1 MKNQKKLLELKTGD
15 QIDHYLLVSKL
26 EVKTARNNRQFLDL
40 VLRDESVSYSAKMWD
55 NFFTFVK
62 DAKEGSVVKVTG
74 KLELFN
80 NLPQIKVFEIR
91 ITDGTDNVFPEDF
104 LPKSVRALN
113 DMETELKNVISSV
126 TNTYLNKLLNLLL
139 SGETYN
145 KYIRVP
151 AGKSWHHAYIHGLLE
166 HTLEIVK
173 ICDLMCNIHT
183 HLNRD
188 LLITGALLH
197 DFGKTEELSTNASFD
212 YTDKG
217 KLLGHIVIA
226 AMAVERTAG
235 NISDF
240 PVDLLNKLIHL
251 ILSHQGKLEHATPVE
266 PKTVEAIALYHADE
280 LSAKTNAYSQAIK
293 KATNSETGWTNF
305 LPLAGTALLVPKD
318 ESEGIKETLF
328 D

>member
-26 EVKTARNNRQFLDL
+26 EVKTARNSRQFLDL
-40 VLRDESVSYSAKMWD
+40 ILRDESISYSAKMWD

-62 DAKEGSVVKVTG
+62 DAKEGAVIKVKG

-80 NLPQIKVFEIR
+80 NNPQIKIFEIR
-91 ITDGTDNVFPEDF
+91 VTDGTDNVSPEDF
-104 LPKSVRALN
+104 LPKSVRSLD
-113 DMETELKNVISSV
+113 DMEAELKSIISSV
-126 TNTYLNKLLNLLL
+126 ENSYLNKLLNSLL
-139 SGETYN
+139 SGEKYD

-173 ICDLMCNIHT
+173 ICDLMCKIHT
-183 HLNRD
+183 QLDRD
-188 LLITGALLH
+188 LLISGALLH

-212 YTDKG
+212 YTTKG

-226 AMAVERTAG
+226 AMAVERTA
-235 NISDF
+235 NTIADF
-240 PVDLLNKLIHL
+240 PKDLLNKLIHL

-293 KATNSETGWTNF
+293 KAANSETGWTNF
-305 LPLAGTALLVPKD
+305 LPLAGTALLVPEVK
-318 ESEGIKETLF
+318 SEGVKETLF